1 MPRARSLVLDAC
13 VDWGSIL
20 VDTVM
25 GGVITWTDFGRG
37 NDVTVGRIGNDGS
50 SSRSRTSTSSS
61 SSGRVSEMAV
71 VEFESRFSDRSMWAW
86 GKGRGGDSIAA
97 GPQGFRKLL
106 RGEQGLGGGE
116 EAVSLADIRL
126 LAVPSAAPSTTT
138 LSTAPPSPAETN
150 NPSRPPAPSYKPT
163 PGSPS
168 LKPTPLPTTTRVPTH
183 PTAKPSNEPSYKPSR
198 APTIH
203 PTWSQVSR

>member
-1 MPRARSLVLDAC
+1 
-13 VDWGSIL
+13 
-20 VDTVM
+20 M
-25 GGVITWTDFGRG
+25 GGMIPWTDFGRG
-37 NDVTVGRIGNDGS
+37 SDVTVGRIVNDGS
-50 SSRSRTSTSSS
+50 SSRSRASTSSS
-61 SSGRVSEMAV
+61 SSGRVSGMAV
-71 VEFESRFSDRSMWAW
+71 EEFESRFSDWSMWAW
-86 GKGRGGDSIAA
+86 GKGREGDSIAA
-97 GPQGFRKLL
+97 GRQGSLRKLL

-126 LAVPSAAPSTTT
+126 LAVPSVIPSAAPSTTT
-138 LSTAPPSPAETN
+138 LSTAPPSLAETN
-150 NPSRPPAPSYKPT
+150 NPSRPSAPSYKPT

-168 LKPTPLPTTTRVPTH
+168 YKPTPLPTTTRVPTH